1 MSTAMTTTTADERPV
16 YFTAGGETLFG
27 VVTLPKGEPL
37 GIGFVIL
44 CGGAIPI
51 SPNRNRHS
59 VHLCRHLA
67 TLGYTC
73 LRFDYHGAGES
84 TGLVS
89 RVDLGQTHV
98 EDALGAAQVLRD
110 HGATKIV
117 IAGSCGGSRNALAA
131 AKSVP
136 DLHSLILF
144 DMPLRTYERGK
155 DRAHERAATQ
165 WSAGQYARRAL
176 RPSTIRGVF
185 NKRLRRAYSAFAR
198 ERLRAAKDG
207 TRRSAAV
214 AEQHDQTASS
224 VIDELRGVAMRGT
237 PTLLVYG
244 DADEYYPD
252 VETGLKGPLGT
263 ILKKASNTM
272 ELKVLPGEVHGFAS
286 LEMQR
291 TLREIVYDRLEVR

>member
-1 MSTAMTTTTADERPV
+1 MSAIATATTADERPV
-16 YFTAGGETLFG
+16 FFTAGGETLFG

-73 LRFDYHGAGES
+73 MRFDYHGAGES

-89 RVDLGQTHV
+89 RVDLGRTHV
-98 EDALGAAQVLRD
+98 DDAIGAVQVLRD
-110 HGATKIV
+110 HGATRIIV
-117 IAGSCGGSRNALAA
+117 AGSCGGARNAVGA

-136 DLHSLILF
+136 DLESLILF

-155 DRAHERAATQ
+155 DRAHERAAKQ
-165 WSAGQYARRAL
+165 WSLGQYVRRAL
-176 RPSTIRGVF
+176 RLRTIRGIF
-185 NKRLRRAYSAFAR
+185 DKRLRRAYGAFAR
-198 ERLRAAKDG
+198 ERLRAAKEG
-207 TRRSAAV
+207 SRRP
-214 AEQHDQTASS
+214 EEPQERQERTASS
-224 VIDELRGVAMRGT
+224 VLEELRGIAQRGI

-244 DADEYYPD
+244 DADEYYSD
-252 VETGLKGPLGT
+252 VEIGLKGELGT
-263 ILKKASNTM
+263 ILREASPSM
-272 ELKVLPGEVHGFAS
+272 ELTVLPGEVHGFAS
-286 LEMQR
+286 LEMQH
-291 TLREIVYDRLEVR
+291 TLRQIVYDRLGSR